1 MTNEKGAANKIA
13 VLAAKALKLQE
24 MKEFQSKYA
33 EVIKAYQES
42 PLALLSTINI
52 NELNEFQEW
61 KQHLLDNKDKTIP
74 MIISKMLK
82 GDIFA
87 FSIYKELT
95 PHIIDYDMVHH
106 NKDMNQE
113 LQYYGGAEDGL
124 AIINARHWLG
134 TKDAVEVFAQF
145 TDGKNIECEVNEMLN
160 INNEFIDCIHN
171 F

>member
-87 FSIYKELT
+87 FSIYSLL
-95 PHIIDYDMVHH
+95 
-106 NKDMNQE
+106 NK
-113 LQYYGGAEDGL
+113 GL
-124 AIINARHWLG
+124 DI
-134 TKDAVEVFAQF
+134 K
-145 TDGKNIECEVNEMLN
+145 
-160 INNEFIDCIHN
+160 
-171 F
+171 